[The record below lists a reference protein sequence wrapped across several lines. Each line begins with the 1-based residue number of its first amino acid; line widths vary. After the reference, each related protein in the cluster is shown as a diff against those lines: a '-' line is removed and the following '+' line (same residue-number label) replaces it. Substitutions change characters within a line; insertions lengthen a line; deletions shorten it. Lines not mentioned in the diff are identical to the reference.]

1 MQGSR
6 NAIDDERRAFALPGG
21 SHDHTLRVL
30 SIALP
35 FAIGLMAAIML
46 LDPLRHRPE
55 VSLLIDRHKVPSVG
69 KRFAVASASYRGRD
83 ARGRT
88 FSISVENAEQET
100 LSPPIVRMTG
110 LIAAI
115 DLESGPAKVTA
126 LSGDYDYAENTLQI
140 PGQAVFVAPDDL
152 KLTSSRT
159 AIDLRAQRVVASGP
173 VAGKTA
179 IGTFSADAMEL
190 DLEGRTMALIGRA
203 RLRMISR
210 EKDNGP

>member
-35 FAIGLMAAIML
+35 F
-46 LDPLRHRPE
+46 
-55 VSLLIDRHKVPSVG
+55 
-69 KRFAVASASYRGRD
+69 
-83 ARGRT
+83 
-88 FSISVENAEQET
+88 
-100 LSPPIVRMTG
+100 
-110 LIAAI
+110 AI